1 MKQERTNI
9 LEIIEWHSL
18 FRDVIRNFWAV
29 ILAGVIAF
37 LGIYIAERSVY
48 TPEYESKATVV
59 VRAKSATSGA
69 YTNLAASTE
78 MANIFT
84 KVFTQPS
91 MKKLAA
97 ENIGLESFD
106 GTIKTSVYNST
117 NLMNI
122 SVTASDPET
131 AYKLLSSVL
140 KVYPNVS
147 EAVFSNG
154 VIDVIVAPEM
164 PTAPSNI
171 ISNTRRIQLSLLVAA
186 AQFALILVLSF
197 LRGTVKNER
206 LFEKKVDGKLLG
218 TVTHE
223 KRPLSFIQKLRGK
236 KRAILIDTAFASLK
250 FTENY
255 NQIATKMEYM
265 RKNNDSKVFT
275 VTSVAENEGK
285 STTSANL
292 AIALANRG
300 YNVVLMDLDLHKP
313 SMYKIFK
320 HRESLVNEFSDVL
333 SGKFPPKEYEFFRY
347 KKSGLYLAFN
357 RKPCS
362 DASEWLGT
370 GAVKECINAIREKVD
385 FVIIDTPP
393 TSVSADAMS
402 IIKVSDK
409 AILVVRT
416 DVVDAPDIND
426 TIMTINNVGGNF
438 AGCILND
445 VYKPFTLFGNLGT
458 DENGYHTYRYSSYK
472 RYKGYG
478 KKALS
483 ERLLDIEVLSS
494 VKENQKVE
502 D

>member
-97 ENIGLESFD
+97 ENIGLDSFD

-131 AYKLLSSVL
+131 AYKLLTSVL

-164 PTAPSNI
+164 PTSPSNT

-186 AQFALILVLSF
+186 AQLALILVLSF
-197 LRGTVKNER
+197 LRDTVKNVRIFER
-206 LFEKKVDGKLLG
+206 KIDGKLLG
-218 TVTHE
+218 TVAHE

-236 KRAILIDTAFASLK
+236 KRAILIDTAFASLE

-255 NQIATKMEYM
+255 SQIATKLEYM
-265 RKNNDSKVFT
+265 RKNNASKVFT
-275 VTSVAENEGK
+275 VTSIAENEGK
-285 STTSANL
+285 STTSANI
-292 AIALANRG
+292 AISLANRG

-320 HRESLVNEFSDVL
+320 HRESLVNELSDVL
-333 SGKFPPKEYEFFRY
+333 SGKIPPKDYEFFRY
-347 KKSGLYLAFN
+347 KKSSLYLAFN
-357 RKPCS
+357 RRPCS
-362 DASEWLGT
+362 DASEWLGS
-370 GAVKECINAIREKVD
+370 GAVKECIDAIKEKAD
-385 FVIIDTPP
+385 FIIIDTPP

-402 IIKVSDK
+402 IIKISDK

-416 DVVDAPDIND
+416 DVVDVPDIND
-426 TIMTINNVGGNF
+426 TIMTISNIGGSF
-438 AGCILND
+438 AGCVLND
-445 VYKPFTLFGNLGT
+445 VYKPFTLFGQLGT
-458 DENGYHTYRYSSYK
+458 DVRGYQTYRYNSYK
-472 RYKGYG
+472 RYKGNG

-483 ERLLDIEVLSS
+483 EHLLDMEVLTS
-494 VKENQKVE
+494 VKGNPKVE

>member
-1 MKQERTNI
+1 MKESKTQI

-18 FRDVIRNFWAV
+18 LRDVIRNFWAV

-48 TPEYESKATVV
+48 VPTYESEATVV

-78 MANIFT
+78 MANIYT

-91 MKKLAA
+91 MKNLAA
-97 ENIGLESFD
+97 ENIGFDSFD
-106 GTIKTSVYNST
+106 GTIKASVYNST

-122 SVTASDPET
+122 SVTSTDPET
-131 AYKLLSSVL
+131 AYKLLASVL
-140 KVYPNVS
+140 EVYPNVS

-164 PTAPSNI
+164 PTSPSNT
-171 ISNTRRIQLSLLVAA
+171 ISNTHRVYLSLLVAA

-197 LRGTVKNER
+197 LRGTVKNEK
-206 LFEKKVDGKLLG
+206 LFEKKIDGKLLG
-218 TVTHE
+218 TVAHE

-250 FTENY
+250 FSENY
-255 NQIATKMEYM
+255 QHIATKMEYM

-320 HRESLVNEFSDVL
+320 YRESLVHEFSDVL
-333 SGKFPPKEYEFFRY
+333 TGKIPPKEYEFFRY
-347 KKSGLYLAFN
+347 KNSSLYLVFN
-357 RKPCS
+357 RKPCP
-362 DASEWLGT
+362 DASEWLGSP
-370 GAVKECINAIREKVD
+370 AVKECINAIREKAD
-385 FVIIDTPP
+385 FIIIDTPP

-402 IIKVSDK
+402 IIKISDK

-416 DVVDAPDIND
+416 DVVEAPDIND
-426 TIMTINNVGGNF
+426 TIMNISNVGGSF

-445 VYKPFTLFGNLGT
+445 VYKPFTLFGNFGT
-458 DENGYHTYRYSSYK
+458 DERGYQHFRDRSYYQ

-478 KKALS
+478 RKALS
-483 ERLLDIEVLSS
+483 KNLLDMETLSS
-494 VKENQKVE
+494 VKENQE
-502 D
+502 